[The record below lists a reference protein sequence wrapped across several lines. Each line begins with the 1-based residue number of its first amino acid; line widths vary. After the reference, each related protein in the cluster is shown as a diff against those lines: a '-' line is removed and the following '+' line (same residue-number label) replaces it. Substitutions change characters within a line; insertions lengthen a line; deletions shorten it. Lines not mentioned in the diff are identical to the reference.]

1 MIRIL
6 VAMERE
12 AESLG
17 LPCELI
23 GIGGTN
29 LPQTSPDD
37 ILVNVGYCGGY
48 KVPVGSI
55 VEPCSAGDFRTGD
68 MEVLDLHFDCMAYP
82 CFTADTFVT
91 KPLDRSPAIYD
102 MELWKVLKLPHRKLY
117 CIKIVSDN
125 LDEAVCEAFDSLE
138 AWYMVRKLLE
148 EEKLTGR

>member
-1 MIRIL
+1 MTRIL

-12 AESLG
+12 AQALG

-48 KVPVGSI
+48 RVPVGSV
-55 VEPCSAGDFRTGD
+55 VEPCMAGSYRTG
-68 MEVLDLHFDCMAYP
+68 ETVPLTRHLSLISYP

-91 KPLDRSPAIYD
+91 KPLDGSPAIYD
-102 MELWKVLKLPHRKLY
+102 MELWKITQLPHRKLY

-125 LDEAVCEAFDSLE
+125 LDEAACEAYDSRE
-138 AWYMVRKLLE
+138 AWDRVRKLLE
-148 EEKLTGR
+148 RENLTGR